1 MLNLELTSLRSG
13 ESIAVDC
20 APVGLGTV
28 SNFYNSKLNLIKGLG
43 YRKSVLRHVGN
54 LVQKKT
60 GSRAGLF

>member
-28 SNFYNSKLNLIKGLG
+28 SNFYNSKLNLMKVLAG
-43 YRKSVLRHVGN
+43 RKSVIRDVSN
-54 LVQKKT
+54 LLQKKT